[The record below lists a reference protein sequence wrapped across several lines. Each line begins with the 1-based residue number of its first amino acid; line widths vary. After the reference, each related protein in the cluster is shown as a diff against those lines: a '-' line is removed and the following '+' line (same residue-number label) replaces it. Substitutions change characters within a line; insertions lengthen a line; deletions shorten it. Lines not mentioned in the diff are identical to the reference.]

1 MKRPSVD
8 REAWFFTWL
17 ALVLALAAGP
27 VTAQTNIGLVFD
39 AEQKEYN
46 AKPGEI
52 TSHFVFAVTNT
63 SAGEVTINNVRPS
76 CGCTVVKLPSQ
87 PWKLNAGERGEFA
100 VDMDLRGKSGVLMKS
115 VSVEATTG
123 VKHLI
128 IKTVIPSVTGMSPD
142 LAERV
147 RNQQLALADRQAV
160 FKGECV
166 LCHVQP
172 AVDKLGGE
180 LYTAACGI
188 CHDSTHR
195 ATMVPDLR
203 ALNKPTDEAYWTTW
217 ITQGKPGSLMPA
229 FAQNMGGPLTDE
241 QIKSLVQHLVTRPEV
256 APPAAVTAPVAAPA
270 PQPRVTILNPKKP
283 GE

>member
-1 MKRPSVD
+1 MKRPSVE
-8 REAWFFTWL
+8 RRRGIFAVL
-17 ALVLALAAGP
+17 ILIGAALTLP
-27 VTAQTNIGLVFD
+27 VAAQTNVGLAFD

-52 TSHFVFAVTNT
+52 TSHFVFSVTNV
-63 SAGEVTINNVRPS
+63 SAGDITINQVRPS

-87 PWKLNAGERGEFA
+87 PWTLKAGERGEFA

-115 VSVEATTG
+115 VAVEANTG

-128 IKTVIPSVTGMSPD
+128 IKSAIPSVTGMSPD

-160 FKGECV
+160 FKGECA
-166 LCHVQP
+166 LCHVKP
-172 AVDKLGGE
+172 AVGKTGAE

-195 ATMVPDLR
+195 ATMVPDLL
-203 ALNKPTDEAYWTTW
+203 ALNKPTDAAYWTAW

-229 FAQNMGGPLTDE
+229 FAQNLGGPLTDD
-241 QIKSLVQHLVTRPEV
+241 QIRSLVEYLVARPKSP
-256 APPAAVTAPVAAPA
+256 APAAVTAPVAAP
-270 PQPRVTILNPKKP
+270 PPRVTILNPKKP